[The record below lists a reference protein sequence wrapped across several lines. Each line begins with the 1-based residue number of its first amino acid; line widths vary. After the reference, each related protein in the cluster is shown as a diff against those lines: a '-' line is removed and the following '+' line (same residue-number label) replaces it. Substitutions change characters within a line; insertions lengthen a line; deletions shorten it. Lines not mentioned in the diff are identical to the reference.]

1 MKVNYAIKFVAGVGA
16 LVAVVLSLTIVIYRR
31 EVKRGKEIMR
41 QLTPEK
47 LVASCGQASSDE
59 VTSVRTYHGEAI
71 SIYRTVFYKDS
82 PAHDW
87 ARLTFDP
94 TLDVLE
100 SSGRLRS
107 LRSSPVRS
115 WRLGFF
121 ESPKVGMDPDG
132 QNAYRAL
139 YELPCLDS
147 SNDVQVKVMG
157 WFAEQFHHFVW

>member
-1 MKVNYAIKFVAGVGA
+1 MKVNYVIKVAAGVGA
-16 LVAVVLSLTIVIYRR
+16 LVAVVLSLTTAAYHRQ
-31 EVKRGKEIMR
+31 VKRGKEIMR

-47 LVASCGQASSDE
+47 LVASCGPASSDE
-59 VTSVRTYHGEAI
+59 GTSVPTYPEEEDI
-71 SIYRTVFYKDS
+71 PIYRTVFYKDP

-94 TLDVLE
+94 VWE

-107 LRSSPVRS
+107 PFVRS
-115 WRLGFF
+115 WRLRFF

-147 SNDVQVKVMG
+147 SNHVQVKVMG

>member
-16 LVAVVLSLTIVIYRR
+16 LVAVVLSLTIAAYHR

-59 VTSVRTYHGEAI
+59 VTSVRTYHGEDI
-71 SIYRTVFYKDS
+71 SIYRTVFYKGP

-87 ARLTFDP
+87 ARLKFDP

-100 SSGRLRS
+100 SSGT

-115 WRLGFF
+115 WRLRFF

-147 SNDVQVKVMG
+147 SNHVQVKVMG